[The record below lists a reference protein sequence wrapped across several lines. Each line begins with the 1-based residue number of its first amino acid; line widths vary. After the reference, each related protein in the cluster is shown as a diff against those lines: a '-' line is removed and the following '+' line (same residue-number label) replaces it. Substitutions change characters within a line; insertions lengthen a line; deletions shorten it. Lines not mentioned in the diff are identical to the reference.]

1 MGVVLGLLVGLLFIG
16 AVNIV
21 TGVAFAVPAYSTLG
35 MMQGPNAEKDM
46 MTKLIPVYWIFFSG
60 LLVCEQFGLLPI
72 FIGNTLYAVVK
83 GGLLFWMWEMGGSA
97 AVFKM
102 VKPLVDPKKA

>member
-1 MGVVLGLLVGLLFIG
+1 M
-16 AVNIV
+16 
-21 TGVAFAVPAYSTLG
+21 
-35 MMQGPNAEKDM
+35 
-46 MTKLIPVYWIFFSG
+46 
-60 LLVCEQFGLLPI
+60 
-72 FIGNTLYAVVK
+72 VK